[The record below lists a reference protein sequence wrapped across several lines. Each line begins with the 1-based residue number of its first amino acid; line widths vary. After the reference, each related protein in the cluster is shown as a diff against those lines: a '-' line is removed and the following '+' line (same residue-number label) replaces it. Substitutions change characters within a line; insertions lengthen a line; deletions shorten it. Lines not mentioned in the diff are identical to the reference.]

1 MKQRKRM
8 QTFTEILYYL
18 EAPRFNDMYQAYYD
32 IESDGLVIL
41 TEDPDHIILLHY
53 YANVDGSPIPR
64 RIESSFNHVPKNC
77 MIYLQGKAIESFADS
92 LLEILMHRLFK
103 PQLYS
108 A

>member
-1 MKQRKRM
+1 M

-41 TEDPDHIILLHY
+41 AEDPDHITLLHH
-53 YANVDGSPIPR
+53 YADVEGSPIPGK
-64 RIESSFNHVPKNC
+64 IEASLNYAPRNC
-77 MIYLQGKAIESFADS
+77 MIYLKGQAIESFADS
-92 LLEILMHRLFK
+92 LLEILMRHVFK
-103 PQLYS
+103 PHRCC